1 MSECTSSGRGA
12 TAATNP
18 GQQAA
23 RPPGPTYRPSAP
35 RTYYREFCSSTGNHS
50 TNFCFKNPN
59 RNNYVPATAK
69 KHIQTVGF
77 CDRGG
82 GDQCVDIHHGHDCG
96 QECCD
101 EEEEHHIR
109 GSLIRIF
116 EPFLSTLGQYPND
129 SIPAPYK
136 TTLTQ
141 PPIDEAKGN
150 IESSDN
156 KDG

>member
-1 MSECTSSGRGA
+1 MQ
-12 TAATNP
+12 N
-18 GQQAA
+18 QQIM
-23 RPPGPTYRPSAP
+23 
-35 RTYYREFCSSTGNHS
+35 
-50 TNFCFKNPN
+50 
-59 RNNYVPATAK
+59 
-69 KHIQTVGF
+69 IQTITTMEKMLHNY
-77 CDRGG
+77 DRGG
-82 GDQCVDIHHGHDCG
+82 GDQYVDIHHGHDCG

-109 GSLIRIF
+109 GSLIRVF